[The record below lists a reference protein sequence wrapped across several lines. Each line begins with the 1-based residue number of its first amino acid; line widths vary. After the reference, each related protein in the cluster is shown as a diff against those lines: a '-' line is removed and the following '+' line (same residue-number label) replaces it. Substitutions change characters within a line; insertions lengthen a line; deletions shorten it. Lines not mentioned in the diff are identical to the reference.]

1 MLSNKFQFVCIHQVQ
16 SPRLMAEQVLM
27 SLFDS
32 GASYFLGILEALWD
46 RGWAPLQNKMPEDP
60 DQQEVIMELLSAG
73 MRVLS
78 GKPTV
83 M

>member
-1 MLSNKFQFVCIHQVQ
+1 MQC
-16 SPRLMAEQVLM
+16 PRLMTEQVLM

-32 GASYFLGILEALWD
+32 GAAYFLGILEALWD
-46 RGWAPLQNKMPEDP
+46 TGWGPLQNKMPEDP

-78 GKPTV
+78 GKSTV
-83 M
+83 I